1 MMKKGEVKLEKFIAI
16 HRNHFGEIISFV
28 TSNGR
33 IISYQ
38 KAIMEVE
45 NGVIEGVLKKE
56 DSDGHSYLQ
65 PEFESSFD
73 NLPNTF

>member
-1 MMKKGEVKLEKFIAI
+1 LEKFIAI

-45 NGVIEGVLKKE
+45 NGLIEGILKKE
-56 DSDGHSYLQ
+56 DSDGNSYLQ
-65 PEFESSFD
+65 PAFESSFD
-73 NLPNTF
+73 DLPNTF